1 MWLNR
6 LMARWQ
12 GALLSLIG
20 IVATVWLG
28 VTDQLGLYIHPRYF
42 AFSII
47 MAVVAAAIV
56 IVSFAL
62 PHEDEHA
69 GHEHAIDH
77 SSPPDAREDQHE
89 RKPGRAWTKIWGGV
103 SVLLVVAS
111 GVALLALPPTTL
123 TTATLQ
129 QRDLNGFASELTE
142 TASAA
147 LVSGSSTNFAGDSS
161 NFTVKDWASLLRQ
174 GAGPDFFAGKTAN
187 ITGFVTP
194 DKDDPENVFYVAR
207 FVVSHCVVDAQP
219 VGVPVY
225 RPGWQE
231 EFALDSWVGVSG
243 GLSANPSVASSEG
256 IVILPEEVAAI
267 EQPQQPYVY

>member
-1 MWLNR
+1 M
-6 LMARWQ
+6 
-12 GALLSLIG
+12 SLIG

-28 VTDQLGLYIHPRYF
+28 VTGQLGLYIHPRYF

-56 IVSFAL
+56 IVSFAI
-62 PHEDEHA
+62 PDEDGHA
-69 GHEHAIDH
+69 GHEHADEQ
-77 SSPPDAREDQHE
+77 SSPPDPIEDGQE
-89 RKPGRAWTKIWGGV
+89 RTLSSGWTRIWGGV
-103 SVLLVVAS
+103 SVALVVAS
-111 GVALLALPPTTL
+111 GIALLALPPTTL
-123 TTATLQ
+123 TTVTLQ
-129 QRDLNGFASELTE
+129 QRDLNGNVSELTE

-147 LVSGSSTNFAGDSS
+147 LVSGTSTNFTGDSS

-194 DKDDPENVFYVAR
+194 DNDDPDNVFYVAR

-219 VGVPVY
+219 VGIPVY

-231 EFALDSWVGVSG
+231 EFEFDSWVGVSG
-243 GLSANPSVASSEG
+243 PLTTNPSVASSEE
-256 IVILPEEVAAI
+256 IVILPENVAAI
-267 EQPQQPYVY
+267 QQPQQPYVY

>member
-20 IVATVWLG
+20 IVATMWLG

-42 AFSII
+42 AFSVI

-62 PHEDEHA
+62 PHDEHN
-69 GHEHAIDH
+69 GHEHATDH
-77 SSPPDAREDQHE
+77 SALDAHEDQHV
-89 RKPGRAWTKIWGGV
+89 RKPDRAWTRIWGGV

-129 QRDLNGFASELTE
+129 QRDLNGFAGDLTD

-147 LVSGSSTNFAGDSS
+147 LVSGGSSTNFTGDSS

-231 EFALDSWVGVSG
+231 EYALDSWVGVSG
-243 GLSANPSVASSEG
+243 ALSTNPSVASSEA